1 MSSKSVQSG
10 WKRGLKWSLGLL
22 LALLICAE
30 LGLRWSAHTESRR
43 AAHPSIDMADRLLLF
58 LGDSVA
64 GGLGVGAD
72 AAFPQR
78 VVDHLNGEGIGDFQM
93 MNRARPGWD
102 VERLVDDALPV
113 IEALPDGAKPLV
125 FVMIGHNDIN
135 MWNGWKPHSWTEVHG
150 TSDDEAPVLRRKSG
164 LYVTRVF
171 RWFMAGLE
179 APAVVADPYFEAR
192 FSGWMARLQA
202 ASATKGGEVYLLTYP
217 IVGRAPA
224 DMDAKKAAVL
234 EVTRELQLLCNV
246 AIRNVAAERG
256 LPVIDIEAEVQ
267 SPPVWDPAWFRDHSH
282 PTASHHALIATA
294 IVGAL

>member
-1 MSSKSVQSG
+1 MTSASVQSG
-10 WKRGLKWSLGLL
+10 WKRGLKWSFALL
-22 LALLICAE
+22 LAMVVCAE
-30 LGLRWSAHTESRR
+30 LGLRAAAYMDSRR
-43 AAHPSIDMADRLLLF
+43 DAEPSIDVGDRLLLF

-78 VVDHLNGEGIGDFQM
+78 VVEELNGEGIGGFQM

-102 VERLVDDALPV
+102 VERLVDDAVPV
-113 IEALPDGAKPLV
+113 IDGLAAGAKPLV

-150 TSDDEAPVLRRKSG
+150 TSDDGEAVLRRKGG
-164 LYVTRVF
+164 LYITRVF

-192 FSGWMARLQA
+192 LSGWMARLQS
-202 ASATKGGEVYLLTYP
+202 ASAAKGGEVLLLTYP
-217 IVGRAPA
+217 LAGRAPP
-224 DMDAKKAAVL
+224 DMEPKKAEVL
-234 EVTRELQLLCNV
+234 EVTRELQRLCNV
-246 AIRNVAAERG
+246 AIRNVGAERG
-256 LPVIDIEAEVQ
+256 LRVIDIAAEVQ
-267 SPPVWDPAWFRDHSH
+267 SPAVWDPAWFRDHSH
-282 PTASHHALIATA
+282 PTASHHALIASA